1 MSPNRGAAPD
11 PGRLPAVHGVLWA
24 TLMLSVAPPVLAVA
38 QAPVPT
44 GRVSPYV
51 VFDSAYHR
59 PRRLWVYTPPGFTA
73 GAAATYPLIVAFD
86 GDEYRDT
93 MPLPQVLD
101 TLLATHQAPA
111 FIAVLIDDS
120 ASSVRIADL
129 GNAHKMVQFLGQ
141 LVPWVRARW
150 PVTHDPH
157 RVIVTGSS
165 AGGLASAYV
174 AFERPDLFGN
184 VWSQS
189 GAFWRGAEASNGAP
203 HEWLTAQVQASAK
216 KDARFVLDVGALE
229 DHPTLGGS
237 GPNFLQA
244 HRRFA
249 DALEARGYDV
259 TVTEVPQGNH
269 APQWWRQRLSFGI
282 AKIAAGWTTADAT
295 TGYLDQLLRG
305 DSAALLAGFAGE
317 PAIDDPIGGRV
328 RGRAEL
334 DRFVAERQAW
344 LEKRAARL
352 ELLRTTTDSRRT
364 VVEALLHLQ
373 LPDTAVDLPIAVVGD
388 KGQANRVTAIRI
400 YHSHWPLEGK
410 HEIRHPLLPR
420 DSTLVLQGVVAEY
433 QRALAAGDAA
443 AALATFEPDGSF
455 REPSGGIYVHR
466 GREALRQF
474 LTAILGGGGIHLEH
488 CSVTDDGVV
497 TAIEF
502 NAVQFGVRQL
512 EPQAGLAVYER
523 GPTGHLAA
531 ARIYDDVNVE
541 ALAPAT
547 VR

>member
-1 MSPNRGAAPD
+1 MKRRGSSVADAGREPEIQRMVCLALLMVGAAPC
-11 PGRLPAVHGVLWA
+11 
-24 TLMLSVAPPVLAVA
+24 VA
-38 QAPVPT
+38 QTPVPA
-44 GRVSPYV
+44 GRVSPV
-51 VFDSAYHR
+51 VVYDSAYHR

-165 AGGLASAYV
+165 AGGLAAAYV

-203 HEWLTAQVQASAK
+203 YEWLTAQVQASAK
-216 KDARFVLDVGALE
+216 QDVRFVLDVGALE

-249 DALEARGYDV
+249 DALKARGYDV
-259 TVTEVPQGNH
+259 AVTEVPQGNH
-269 APQWWRQRLSFGI
+269 APQWWRQRLSLGI
-282 AKIAAGWTTADAT
+282 AKIAAGWTTPDAT
-295 TGYLDQLLRG
+295 TAYLDQLLRG

-344 LEKRAARL
+344 LEKRAARF

-420 DSTLVLQGVVAEY
+420 DSTLVLQGAVAEY

-443 AALATFEPDGSF
+443 AALATFEPDGYF

-474 LTAILGGGGIHLEH
+474 LTAILGAGGIHLEH

>member
-1 MSPNRGAAPD
+1 M
-11 PGRLPAVHGVLWA
+11 PA
-24 TLMLSVAPPVLAVA
+24 
-38 QAPVPT
+38 
-44 GRVSPYV
+44 GRVSPFV
-51 VFDSAYHR
+51 LFDSAYQR

-73 GAAATYPLIVAFD
+73 GTATAYPLIVAFD
-86 GDEYRDT
+86 GAEYRDT

-101 TLLATHQAPA
+101 TLLATRRAPA

-120 ASSVRIADL
+120 VSAVRIADL
-129 GNAHKMVQFLGQ
+129 GNAHRMVRFLGQ
-141 LVPWVRARW
+141 LIPWVRSRW
-150 PVTHDPH
+150 PVTTDPH

-165 AGGLASAYV
+165 AGGLAAAYV

-203 HEWLTAQVQASAK
+203 YEWLTAAVRAAAK
-216 KDARFVLDVGALE
+216 RDIRLVLDVGALE

-249 DALEARGYDV
+249 DALVAKGYDV
-259 TVTEVPQGNH
+259 TVTEVPGGNH
-269 APQWWRQRLSFGI
+269 APQWWRRRLSSGL
-282 AKIAAGWTTADAT
+282 AQIAAGWTTSDAT
-295 TGYLDQLLRG
+295 TRYLDQLLRG
-305 DSAALLAGFAGE
+305 DSAALLAAFAGE
-317 PAIDDPIGGRV
+317 PAIDDPIDGRV

-344 LEKRAARL
+344 LAARAAHVAP
-352 ELLRTTTDSRRT
+352 LRTTTDGRRT
-364 VVEALLHLQ
+364 VVEALLHLR
-373 LPDTAVDLPIAVVGD
+373 LADTSVDLPIAIVGD
-388 KGQANRVTAIRI
+388 RSDGNRVTAIRV
-400 YHSHWPLEGK
+400 YHSHWPLEGR
-410 HEIRHPLLPR
+410 HEIRHPLLAR
-420 DSTLVLQGVVAEY
+420 DSGLVLRDVVAEY
-433 QRALAAGDAA
+433 QRALAAGDAT
-443 AALATFEPDGSF
+443 AALDTFEPDGYF

-474 LTAILGGGGIHLEH
+474 LTAILADGGIRLEH
-488 CSVTDDGVV
+488 CSATDDGVV
-497 TAIEF
+497 AAIEF
-502 NAVQFGVRQL
+502 NAVQFGTRRL
-512 EPQAGLAVYER
+512 EPQAGIAIYER
-523 GPTGHLAA
+523 GKTGRLAA